1 MGWYQ
6 ADYPGLGFYT
16 IGLAIFAASF
26 LPGLLFL
33 TLLVGARLTRL
44 DVAGLV
50 ALADQPR
57 PTEPLRR
64 AREGVAARRR
74 DARRVAHA
82 AIGRLEEV
90 RGELDSMSMGLAR
103 RLMPPS

>member
-1 MGWYQ
+1 LRRGRAGDVEAATDVASLLGD
-6 ADYPGLGFYT
+6 ADVRIRRKAAETLFELGHAEGGAAT
-16 IGLAIFAASF
+16 AAS
-26 LPGLLFL
+26 
-33 TLLVGARLTRL
+33 RLGSE
-44 DVAGLV
+44 V
-50 ALADQPR
+50 
-57 PTEPLRR
+57 TEPLRR

-82 AIGRLEEV
+82 AMGRLEEV